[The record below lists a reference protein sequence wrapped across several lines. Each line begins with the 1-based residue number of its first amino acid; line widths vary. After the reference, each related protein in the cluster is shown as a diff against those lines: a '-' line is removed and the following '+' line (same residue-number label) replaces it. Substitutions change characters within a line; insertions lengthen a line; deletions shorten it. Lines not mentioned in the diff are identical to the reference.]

1 MQRIAII
8 GGTGY
13 LASLIK
19 YQENIDKNRYTFFSR
34 KKNLKN
40 YIKYLSDK
48 NLNILKDFDHIIHLA
63 GPNKDKLDKS
73 KSLIQKKNQLTSRIC
88 DLCLTYNIKLIYIS
102 SLQVYKNYGKN
113 ELSINS
119 KINLKNLYSKSHY
132 ESEKI
137 ILKKFSNHK
146 KNFIILRM
154 GNVFGFK
161 KLINLKKIND
171 NLIHNLCITAFKKK
185 KFLIKNGSIQRTFI
199 PSQIFIQIINFIIRK
214 DFFSNSIE
222 NIFYKNLSL
231 KEIAEIIQKRFKA
244 LFDSTI
250 EVKINN
256 FKNKKNFNIYPN
268 HNFNF
273 NPNNKK
279 ISCEIDQILKCIK
292 KQY

>member
-1 MQRIAII
+1 MTIW
-8 GGTGY
+8 
-13 LASLIK
+13 
-19 YQENIDKNRYTFFSR
+19 
-34 KKNLKN
+34 
-40 YIKYLSDK
+40 
-48 NLNILKDFDHIIHLA
+48 
-63 GPNKDKLDKS
+63 
-73 KSLIQKKNQLTSRIC
+73 
-88 DLCLTYNIKLIYIS
+88 
-102 SLQVYKNYGKN
+102 
-113 ELSINS
+113 
-119 KINLKNLYSKSHY
+119 
-132 ESEKI
+132 
-137 ILKKFSNHK
+137 
-146 KNFIILRM
+146 FIICVLQH
-154 GNVFGFK
+154 
-161 KLINLKKIND
+161 L
-171 NLIHNLCITAFKKK
+171 KKK

>member
-1 MQRIAII
+1 MQRIAVI

-73 KSLIQKKNQLTSRIC
+73 KSLIQKKKQLTSRIC
-88 DLCLTYNIKLIYIS
+88 DLCLKYDIKLIYIS

-119 KINLKNLYSKSHY
+119 KINFKNLYSKSHY

-161 KLINLKKIND
+161 KLINLKKINN
-171 NLIHNLCITAFKKK
+171 NLIHNLCISAFKKK
-185 KFLIKNGSIQRTFI
+185 KFLINNGSIQRTFI

-214 DFFSNSIE
+214 DLFSNSIE

-231 KEIAEIIQKRFKA
+231 KEIAEIIQKRFKS
-244 LFDSTI
+244 LFNSTI

>member
-1 MQRIAII
+1 MKRIAVI
-8 GGTGY
+8 GGAGY

-19 YQENIDKNRYTFFSR
+19 NQENISKNRYTFFSR

-40 YIKYLSDK
+40 YIEYLSVK
-48 NLNILKDFDHIIHLA
+48 NLNILKDFDYIIHLA

-102 SLQVYKNYGKN
+102 SLQVYKDYGKN

-137 ILKKFSNHK
+137 IFRKFSNHK

-161 KLINLKKIND
+161 KFINLKKINN
-171 NLIHNLCITAFKKK
+171 NLIHNFCILALKKK
-185 KFLIKNGSIQRTFI
+185 NFSIKNGSIQRTFI
-199 PSQIFIQIINFIIRK
+199 PSQMFIYIINFIIRK
-214 DFFSNSIE
+214 NLFSNSIE

-231 KEIAEIIQKRFKA
+231 KEIAEIIQKRVKS
-244 LFDSTI
+244 LFNSNI

-256 FKNKKNFNIYPN
+256 FKNKKNFNIHPN
-268 HNFNF
+268 RNFNF
-273 NPNNKK
+273 NLNNKK
-279 ISCEIDQILKCIK
+279 IIYEIDQILKCIK
-292 KQY
+292 KQ